1 MNTTATADTALR
13 VAGRNS
19 AIYSPVEKAGIMK
32 LNLES
37 VKRCRNLECRAK
49 VFPLLYQMS
58 RVIAESADLSN
69 ALIILLKIMEQHMN
83 MVCGMVNLFHRKTGR
98 IVIHESFGLSAEEEA
113 RGVYSLGEGITGKV
127 VESCKPI
134 ILHKISEEP
143 DFLHRTRSLK
153 YGIESELSFICV
165 PIIRGRKVLGTIGS
179 ERIYDS
185 TRLLEQDVELMST
198 FASMI
203 APAVELYLLE
213 NVEKAQLEN
222 ENRRLNEALKEKFRP
237 TNIIGSSK
245 PMLEVYALIQ
255 KITKMKTTVLILGE
269 SGVGKELV
277 ASAIHYNGP
286 SSDGPFVKFNCAALP
301 ESIIESE
308 LFGHEKGS
316 FTGAGSIRRGRF
328 EEADGGTIFLDEVGE
343 LSLSMQAK
351 LLRVLQEKTFER
363 VGGNQPIKVDI
374 RIVAATN
381 KDLTI
386 MVEKGEFR
394 EDLLY
399 RLNVFPIIIPPL
411 RERGSDIVTLADYFL
426 LRFAKES
433 GKDIKRIS
441 TPSLN
446 MLMSYHWPGNV
457 RELEN
462 VIERAV
468 ILTEDDVIHGYNL
481 PPSLQTS
488 VLTGTVC
495 KTGLDAKLD
504 AVEYEMLVESLKT
517 HNGNI
522 SEAARELGLSRRI
535 MGLRMKKHNLTYRNY
550 RTQASIM

>member
-1 MNTTATADTALR
+1 MNTTVTADTDLR
-13 VAGRNS
+13 TAGRNS
-19 AIYSPVEKAGIMK
+19 IMYTSSEKTETMMSNIDK
-32 LNLES
+32 
-37 VKRCRNLECRAK
+37 KCRNVECRAK

-58 RVIAESADLSN
+58 KVIADSADLSHT
-69 ALIILLKIMEQHMN
+69 LIILLQIMEQQMN
-83 MVCGMVNLFHRKTGR
+83 IVCGMVSLFHSKTGN
-98 IVIHESFGLSAEEEA
+98 IVIHESFGLTEEEEA

-134 ILHKISEEP
+134 ILHKIGEEP
-143 DFLHRTRSLK
+143 GFLHRTRSLK
-153 YGIESELSFICV
+153 YGIESEFSFICV
-165 PIIRGRKVLGTIGS
+165 PILRGRKVLGTIS
-179 ERIYDS
+179 AERIYDS
-185 TRLLEQDVELMST
+185 STLLEQDVELLST
-198 FASMI
+198 FASLL
-203 APAVELYLLE
+203 APAVELHLLE
-213 NVEKAQLEN
+213 HVDKVLLKN
-222 ENRRLNEALKEKFRP
+222 ENRRLNEALREKFRP
-237 TNIIGSSK
+237 SNIIGNSK
-245 PMLEVYALIQ
+245 PMQEVYALIQ
-255 KITKMKTTVLILGE
+255 KITKMKTTVLVLGE

-286 SSDGPFVKFNCAALP
+286 LSDSPFVKFNCAALP

-316 FTGAGSIRRGRF
+316 FTGAASFRKGRF

-343 LSLSMQAK
+343 LSLGMQAK

-363 VGGNQPIKVDI
+363 VGGNHTIKVDI

-381 KDLTI
+381 RDLTA
-386 MVEKGEFR
+386 MVDRGEFR
-394 EDLLY
+394 EDLFY
-399 RLNVFPIIIPPL
+399 RLNVFPITIPPL
-411 RERGSDIVTLADYFL
+411 RERSSDIVTLADHFL
-426 LRFAKES
+426 LRYAKES
-433 GKDIKRIS
+433 GKEIRRIS

-468 ILTEDDVIHGYNL
+468 ILTDDDVIHGYNL

-495 KTGLDAKLD
+495 KSGLEAKLD

-517 HNGNI
+517 NYGNMT
-522 SEAARELGLSRRI
+522 EAARELGLSRRI
-535 MGLRMKKHNLTYRNY
+535 MGLRMKKYNLNY
-550 RTQASIM
+550 QNFRANTVAP

>member
-1 MNTTATADTALR
+1 MNTTVSVDTDFRA
-13 VAGRNS
+13 AGRNTVL
-19 AIYSPVEKAGIMK
+19 YTPCENTETMK
-32 LNLES
+32 SNID
-37 VKRCRNLECRAK
+37 KKCRNVECRAN

-58 RVIAESADLSN
+58 KVIAESADLSHT
-69 ALIILLKIMEQHMN
+69 LIILLQIMEQQMN
-83 MVCGMVNLFHRKTGR
+83 IVCGMVSLFHRKTGN
-98 IVIHESFGLSAEEEA
+98 IVIHESFGLTGEEEA
-113 RGVYSLGEGITGKV
+113 RGVYSLGEGVTGKV

-143 DFLHRTRSLK
+143 GFLHRTRSLK
-153 YGIESELSFICV
+153 YGIESEFSFICV
-165 PIIRGRKVLGTIGS
+165 PILRGRKVLGTIGA

-185 TRLLEQDVELMST
+185 TGLLEQDVELLST
-198 FASMI
+198 FASLL

-213 NVEKAQLEN
+213 HVDKVQLEN
-222 ENRRLNEALKEKFRP
+222 ENRRLNEALREKFRP
-237 TNIIGSSK
+237 SNIIGNSK
-245 PMLEVYALIQ
+245 PMQEVYALIQ
-255 KITKMKTTVLILGE
+255 KITKMKTTVLVLGE

-286 SSDGPFVKFNCAALP
+286 LPDGPFVKFNCAALP

-316 FTGAGSIRRGRF
+316 FTGAASFRKGRF

-343 LSLSMQAK
+343 LSLGMQAK

-363 VGGNQPIKVDI
+363 VGGNHPIKVDI

-381 KDLTI
+381 RDLTA
-386 MVEKGEFR
+386 MVDKGEFR
-394 EDLLY
+394 EDLFY
-399 RLNVFPIIIPPL
+399 RLNVFPITIPPL
-411 RERGSDIVTLADYFL
+411 RERGSDIVTLADHFL
-426 LRFAKES
+426 LRYARES
-433 GKDIKRIS
+433 GKEIKRIS

-468 ILTEDDVIHGYNL
+468 ILTDDDVIHGYNL

-495 KTGLDAKLD
+495 KSGLEAKLD

-517 HNGNI
+517 HYGNMT
-522 SEAARELGLSRRI
+522 EAARELGLSRRI
-535 MGLRMKKHNLTYRNY
+535 MGLRMKKYNLNYQNY
-550 RTQASIM
+550 RARAAMT